1 MKIYRI
7 KGWFKHGLFKQV
19 FTRDI
24 VALSKE
30 HALERVYSEVGSR
43 HNLTR
48 NLIHIEAVGE
58 VKPEDVTDPRVL
70 AMMS

>member
-7 KGWFKHGLFKQV
+7 KGWFKQGLFKQV
-19 FTRDI
+19 FTRDV

-30 HALERVYSEVGSR
+30 QALERVYSEISSR
-43 HNLTR
+43 HKLTR
-48 NLIHIEAVGE
+48 NLIHIAGVTE
-58 VKPEDVTDPRVL
+58 VKPEEVTDPRVL